1 MYTSEILCA
10 MCIYFVN
17 SSLAVIVREKKDFSE
32 DGYDSSNIT
41 VIIEALQEMVSLKDL
56 DHVAI

>member
-1 MYTSEILCA
+1 